1 MSSVAIAS
9 TNVPMLLTRSLIRLL
24 PRRSGR
30 AGPWFMGV
38 ILLGER

>member
-1 MSSVAIAS
+1 MSMVAIAS
-9 TNVPMLLTRSLIRLL
+9 TMVPTLVTRSLSGLRPRLL
-24 PRRSGR
+24 GR